1 VPARRRSPSLP
12 AALSGAVLLA
22 MASCSTDPQ
31 RVRDGGTASP
41 TAEAPRFESRTGV
54 PILMD
59 IPVIGFLF
67 CRTTVVR

>member
-1 VPARRRSPSLP
+1 MSTCRRLPSPC
-12 AALSGAVLLA
+12 AALGCAVLLA
-22 MASCSTDPQ
+22 VAACNTDSQ
-31 RVRDGGTASP
+31 FRDRDRGAP
-41 TAEAPRFESRTGV
+41 PAEPARFESRTGV